1 MGWGTEVESAFSLV
15 IFLYVPT
22 EVRLRRLKQR
32 ELKTFGKVNP
42 AFLQWAAEYDA
53 GTAEGRSLARHEDWL
68 ATRECQVMRFHGSQ
82 KVAELLSEVERQVP
96 ALTSNHGPF

>member
-22 EVRLRRLKQR
+22 EVRLRRLEQG

-42 AFLQWAAEYDA
+42 GVFAMGGAVRRRHR
-53 GTAEGRSLARHEDWL
+53 GRAKPGQ
-68 ATRECQVMRFHGSQ
+68 A
-82 KVAELLSEVERQVP
+82 
-96 ALTSNHGPF
+96 